1 MSKDPRHAL
10 DNLIAALERHLEIAV
25 SLEGE
30 VEDSE
35 VLLDAENKLRDAF
48 FTYDDTLFTMTGAE
62 LPFDILDDDDLDE
75 ESDDDLDEDDLEDD
89 LEDEDDFDDD
99 DDEDDYLGEDD
110 LEDFD
115 LLSDD

>member
-10 DNLIAALERHLEIAV
+10 DNLIAALERHLEVAV

-35 VLLDAENKLRDAF
+35 VLVDAENKLRDAF
-48 FTYDDTLFTMTGAE
+48 FTYDDTLFTKTGAE
-62 LPFDILDDDDLDE
+62 LPFDILDDEDLDDD
-75 ESDDDLDEDDLEDD
+75 SDEDDLDEDDLD
-89 LEDEDDFDDD
+89 DEDDFDDED
-99 DDEDDYLGEDD
+99 DDEDYLDEDD

-115 LLSDD
+115 LHSED